1 MIIPAVFFGAVGV
14 AIGWYAW
21 RAIVIG
27 KILVGIRGSRQG
39 WDNRVETWFVRREDP
54 VSFWIAVSLVGLV
67 SLGTLFVAV
76 GPLFR
81 NRPLLFSN

>member
-39 WDNRVETWFVRREDP
+39 WDNRVETWFVRRENP